1 MTRTVTVIKQN
12 LAGEETW
19 RYTGTVMRSD
29 EHSILI
35 EAYFNRPDLP
45 FHGIVF
51 AEGDLFVE
59 QYFDDRWYNIYEI
72 HDRLNGKL
80 KAWYCN
86 ITRPAEISEDRIAYV
101 DLALDLLVLPDG
113 TQLDLDTDE
122 FEALALDI
130 DDHKQALRA
139 LAELRRLFKRPLP
152 FDI

>member
-1 MTRTVTVIKQN
+1 MTSAVTVIKQN

-19 RYTGTVMRSD
+19 RYTGTLLRSD
-29 EHSILI
+29 AHSILI

-51 AEGDLFVE
+51 AQGDRFIE

-86 ITRPAEISEDRIAYV
+86 ITRPAEISYDRIAYV

-113 TQLDLDTDE
+113 AQLDLDADE
-122 FEALALDI
+122 FEALDLDI
-130 DDHKQALRA
+130 DEHKQALRA
-139 LAELRRLFKRPLP
+139 LAELRTLFKHPRP
-152 FDI
+152 FEI